1 DVHETLDAV
10 LDAHER
16 AERHQLGDLA
26 RDDLAD
32 RVGAGEQLPRILLGR
47 LQRQGDALA
56 VHVHVEDLDG
66 DLLAHLDDLGR
77 VVDVLPGQLGDVH
90 QAVDAAE
97 IDERAEVD
105 DGGHGALADLP
116 LLQGLQEVRTDGGLR
131 LLEVGATRQDHVV
144 AVLVE
149 LDDLRLD
156 LLADVRLQVAD
167 AAHLDEGGG
176 EEAGQADGGDEAALA
191 ALAGPAGGGGEEA
204 AQADV
209 DEEAALDDLDDAA
222 GDDAL
227 VLLDLLDRAPGTLVL
242 GALLGQDQAALLVLL
257 LEDQGLDLVA
267 DLDDLTGVDVVLD
280 G

>member
-1 DVHETLDAV
+1 
-10 LDAHER
+10 
-16 AERHQLGDLA
+16 
-26 RDDLAD
+26 
-32 RVGAGEQLPRILLGR
+32 
-47 LQRQGDALA
+47 
-56 VHVHVEDLDG
+56 
-66 DLLAHLDDLGR
+66 
-77 VVDVLPGQLGDVH
+77 QLGDVH

-131 LLEVGATRQDHVV
+131 LLEAGATRQDHVG
-144 AVLVE
+144 AALVE
-149 LDDLRLD
+149 LGELRLE

-176 EEAGQADGGDEAALA
+176 EEA
-191 ALAGPAGGGGEEA
+191 

-209 DEEAALDDLDDAA
+209 DDEAALDDLDDAA

-242 GALLGQDQAALLVLL
+242 GALLGQDQAALLV
-257 LEDQGLDLVA
+257 
-267 DLDDLTGVDVVLD
+267 
-280 G
+280 